1 MSNIFNNV
9 TTEEFKA
16 YFAADFPYLPV
27 WNYSKTYWQ
36 GDIAYINGCF
46 YQSTID
52 DNCGNNPI
60 NQAGWQK
67 VKGDES
73 NYITDADIQRAMSQ
87 ALLNANERFGETDND
102 KITIF
107 LHLVAFYLVLDIKN
121 ASSGLGSSYTGT
133 LQSKSVGG
141 VSVSYNIPSWVN
153 ENPMY
158 SIFTSNG
165 YGLKYLSLIA
175 PYMACTII
183 FSPGRTTIG

>member
-9 TTEEFKA
+9 TIEEFKA
-16 YFAADFPYLPV
+16 YFANDFPYLPL

-36 GDIAYINGCF
+36 DDTVYMDGCF
-46 YQSTID
+46 YQSTVD
-52 DNCGNNPI
+52 DNCSNNPV

-73 NYITDADIQRAMSQ
+73 NYITDGDIQRAMSQ

-121 ASSGLGSSYTGT
+121 AASGIGSSYTGT
-133 LQSKSVGG
+133 LQSKSVDG

-153 ENPMY
+153 DNPMY